1 VTATGPDPSAAGP
14 DPSRLGPGADPDPGP
29 VAPPGPA
36 RAPGRDAHALVSLV
50 SPVHDEAEGLGR
62 FVARVREV
70 MGAAHPRF
78 ELVLVD
84 DGSRDTSWEVIRGLA
99 AADPRVRGLRLSRNF
114 GKEAAVVAGLAA
126 CRGEAAVVLDSDL
139 QHPPSLLPELLE
151 RWREGY
157 DVVEAV
163 KRSRTHQ
170 PWLVRIAGSGFNRVF
185 SRLTGV
191 DLTDASDF
199 RLLARDPLDAVRSL
213 PERAL
218 FFRGT
223 STWIGYDRTQV
234 PFEVDDR
241 VAGATRW
248 SLRSLVRLAVDG
260 ITSFTSA
267 PLRLV
272 TGAAAVFALFAL
284 ALGVQTLV
292 RFLSGDAVQGFTTVI
307 LLLLVQGTVMLL
319 GLGII
324 GEYVAR
330 IHDEV
335 KARPRY
341 LVADRTEPGPD
352 VDHDVAGQGRDLDER
367 TGDLGHRPG
376 RDLDARPDRDA
387 PRGPGPAP

>member
-1 VTATGPDPSAAGP
+1 VNGPIEREDAVRQEPVPLAPAVAG
-14 DPSRLGPGADPDPGP
+14 RGTT
-29 VAPPGPA
+29 
-36 RAPGRDAHALVSLV
+36 ALVSLV
-50 SPVHDEAEGLGR
+50 SPVHEEAEGLGR

-70 MGAAHPRF
+70 MDAAHPRF

-84 DGSRDTSWEVIRGLA
+84 DGSQDASWEVIRGLA

-114 GKEAAVVAGLAA
+114 GKEAAVVAGLSA
-126 CRGEAAVVLDSDL
+126 CRGDAAIVLDSDL
-139 QHPPSLLPELLE
+139 QHPPSLLPELLT

-163 KRSRTHQ
+163 KRDRGHQ
-170 PWLVRIAGSGFNRVF
+170 PWPIRIAGASFNRLF

-191 DLTDASDF
+191 DLTDASDY
-199 RLLARDPLDAVRSL
+199 RLLARGPLDAIRAL
-213 PERAL
+213 QERAL

-223 STWIGYDRTQV
+223 STWIGFERVQV
-234 PFEVDDR
+234 PFEVDER
-241 VAGATRW
+241 VAGSTRW
-248 SLRSLVRLAVDG
+248 SLRSLVRLAIDG

-272 TGAAAVFALFAL
+272 TGAAAVFALFAV
-284 ALGVQTLV
+284 AVGVQTVV
-292 RFLSGDAVQGFTTVI
+292 RFFSGDAVQGFTTVI
-307 LLLLVQGTVMLL
+307 LLLLVQGTVMLF

-341 LVADRTEPGPD
+341 LVAERTDTDPGP
-352 VDHDVAGQGRDLDER
+352 
-367 TGDLGHRPG
+367 
-376 RDLDARPDRDA
+376 
-387 PRGPGPAP
+387 

>member
-1 VTATGPDPSAAGP
+1 VVRATVVSEVTHRGDGDRRERDPA
-14 DPSRLGPGADPDPGP
+14 
-29 VAPPGPA
+29 APPVPAVTGRGPT
-36 RAPGRDAHALVSLV
+36 ALVSLV
-50 SPVHDEAEGLGR
+50 SPVHEEEEGLGR
-62 FVARVREV
+62 FAARIREV
-70 MGAAHPRF
+70 MDVTHPRY

-84 DGSRDTSWEVIRGLA
+84 DGSQDASWEVIRGLA

-114 GKEAAVVAGLAA
+114 GKEAAVVAGLSA
-126 CRGEAAVVLDSDL
+126 CRGDAAIVLDSDL
-139 QHPPSLLPELLE
+139 QHPPSLLPELLT

-163 KRSRTHQ
+163 KRDRGHQ
-170 PWLVRIAGSGFNRVF
+170 PWPIRIAGASFNRLF

-191 DLTDASDF
+191 DLTDASDY
-199 RLLARDPLDAVRSL
+199 RLLSRGPLDAIRAL
-213 PERAL
+213 QERAL

-223 STWIGYDRTQV
+223 STWIGFDRTQV
-234 PFEVDDR
+234 PFEVDER
-241 VAGATRW
+241 VAGSTRW
-248 SLRSLVRLAVDG
+248 SLRSLVRLAIDG

-272 TGAAAVFALFAL
+272 TGAAAVFALFAVIV
-284 ALGVQTLV
+284 GIQTVV
-292 RFLSGDAVQGFTTVI
+292 RFFSGDAVQGFTTVI

-341 LVADRTEPGPD
+341 LVADRTDTDPGP
-352 VDHDVAGQGRDLDER
+352 
-367 TGDLGHRPG
+367 
-376 RDLDARPDRDA
+376 
-387 PRGPGPAP
+387 